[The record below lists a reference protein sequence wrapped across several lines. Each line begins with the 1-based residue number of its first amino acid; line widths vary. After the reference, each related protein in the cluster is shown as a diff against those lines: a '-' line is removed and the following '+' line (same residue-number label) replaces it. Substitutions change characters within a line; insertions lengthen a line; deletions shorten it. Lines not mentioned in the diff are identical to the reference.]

1 MVPGGSLGGTVS
13 PQPRIMGVIVDANL
27 SSPLP
32 DLDGKTVFIT
42 GGASGMGKNIAAG
55 VLEKGG
61 QVVILDISE
70 DNIAVATKDLGE
82 EDRVAFYHGSVER
95 KSDVAAAFALAAE
108 RFGTVHH
115 LVNCAGAGDLSL
127 VMDTPEENWDWVVD
141 VCLKGTFLCTQAFAR
156 QAIHDGAGRTIV
168 NISSLNAVASA
179 DGMAA
184 YCAAKAGVRSLGE
197 VYAGEL
203 GKYGIRVNTI
213 GPGSTNTPMG
223 PQDTPMMPEFVDR
236 TLIHPRRLQEASDI
250 ADVAFWLMSPAS
262 QRITG
267 HFIAV
272 DGGNHVRGLFS
283 YWDKMADAGWM
294 KRPENA

>member
-1 MVPGGSLGGTVS
+1 
-13 PQPRIMGVIVDANL
+13 VDAHL
-27 SSPLP
+27 SSPVP

-55 VLEKGG
+55 VLSMGG
-61 QVVILDISE
+61 QVVVLDVSE

-82 EDRVAFYHGSVER
+82 EYRVAFYHGSVEQ
-95 KSDVAAAFALAAE
+95 KADVEAAFTLASS

-115 LVNCAGAGDLSL
+115 LVNCAGAGDMSL
-127 VMDTPEENWDWVVD
+127 VMDTAEERWDWVVD

-156 QAIHDGAGRTIV
+156 QAIHDGAGRSIV
-168 NISSLNAVASA
+168 NISSLNGIVSV

-184 YCAAKAGVRSLGE
+184 YCAAKAGVKSLGE

-223 PQDTPMMPEFVDR
+223 PQNTPMKPEFLDR
-236 TLIHPRRLQEASDI
+236 TLIHPQRLQEASDI
-250 ADVAFWLMSPAS
+250 ADVALWLMSPAA
-262 QRITG
+262 QRLTG
-267 HFIAV
+267 LFVPV

-283 YWDKMADAGWM
+283 YWDKMVEGGAM
-294 KRPENA
+294 SRPETA